1 MESADRSAAGSLTTV
16 LWLATAVLGVG
27 GAVLTVLTWSDL
39 AVSDAVPNLVS
50 GISGIVYATLGA
62 LIVRRARSVIGWL
75 LLVEGVG
82 LAYLSFASAYAV
94 FGLVTSP
101 GSLPAARIVGASAR
115 WSFQPTTLAL
125 ATILFVFPTGTLL
138 SRRWRPVLAIWI
150 VAATLTTIGFV
161 FDPKPI
167 GLPAPG
173 GVSVVYPNPL
183 AVEGNLIST
192 LLVGTVWALAVLVA
206 AAFLSLI
213 LRYRR
218 GDQDLKQQIK
228 WIAFAAA
235 AVLLALLGALISLV
249 VCGCDQSVVGGALL
263 IFVAAVVFFGFPAA
277 LAVAILKYRLYE
289 IDVIINRAVVY
300 ALLAGALT
308 AVYVAIVAGIGALA
322 GYAGSP
328 TLSVA
333 AAVVVAVLFQPLRR
347 RAQGLANR
355 LVYGERATPYQAL
368 SDFAE
373 RMGGTYGVDDVLQR
387 MVAIV
392 AEGTGATRVEVWLR
406 VGEELRPG
414 ATWPAGEEP
423 SSSKAVTDGE
433 LPAFAEVTLAVAVR
447 HGSDLLGAIALV
459 KPRSEPL
466 SPTENKLVQDLA
478 AQAGLVLRNARLTAE
493 LLANVD
499 ELRAS
504 RRRLVQAQDEQRR
517 KIERNLHDGAQQQLV
532 AVNVRLGLLERLA
545 NDPEKV
551 RAAATQLQGA
561 VTDALEDLRDLARGI
576 YPPLLADKGLAE
588 ALASQGRKA
597 VVPTSVEPDS
607 VGRYPQEIEA
617 AVYFCA
623 LEALQNIGKYA
634 HASSAVVRLTETGGE
649 LRFEISDDGEGFDA
663 SSTNYGTGLQ
673 GMADRLAAIG
683 GALEVESAPGS
694 GTTIHGS
701 IPVSSLT

>member
-1 MESADRSAAGSLTTV
+1 
-16 LWLATAVLGVG
+16 
-27 GAVLTVLTWSDL
+27 
-39 AVSDAVPNLVS
+39 
-50 GISGIVYATLGA
+50 
-62 LIVRRARSVIGWL
+62 
-75 LLVEGVG
+75 
-82 LAYLSFASAYAV
+82 
-94 FGLVTSP
+94 
-101 GSLPAARIVGASAR
+101 VGAIAQYV
-115 WSFQPTTLAL
+115 FEPTALVLAS
-125 ATILFVFPTGTLL
+125 IVFIFPDGRLL
-138 SRRWRPVLAIWI
+138 SPRWRPVFAAWLVASA
-150 VAATLTTIGFV
+150 VAAIGFV
-161 FDPKPI
+161 FV
-167 GLPAPG
+167 PAPIRLAAPDG
-173 GVSVVYPNPL
+173 ASIAYPNPL
-183 AVEGNLIST
+183 AIHGGVVPT
-192 LLVGTVWALAVLVA
+192 LLVGAAWAVSLLSIAGFASLV
-206 AAFLSLI
+206 

-218 GDQDLKQQIK
+218 GEGELRQQVK
-228 WIAFAAA
+228 WIALAAA
-235 AVLLALLGALISLV
+235 SVLVSMLSALAALAA
-249 VCGCDQSVVGGALL
+249 CGCDSSIVASAFLTATALI
-263 IFVAAVVFFGFPAA
+263 IFFGIPAAVAI
-277 LAVAILKYRLYE
+277 AILKYRLYE

-300 ALLAGALT
+300 GLLAGALT
-308 AVYVAIVAGIGALA
+308 LVYVAVVAGVGAVVGKQGNSVL
-322 GYAGSP
+322 
-328 TLSVA
+328 TLA
-333 AAVVVAVLFQPLRR
+333 AAVAIAVLFQPFRR
-347 RAQGLANR
+347 RAQRVANR
-355 LVYGERATPYQAL
+355 FVYGERATPYQAL

-387 MVAIV
+387 MASIV

-414 ATWPAGEEP
+414 ATWPTGEAP
-423 SSSKAVTDGE
+423 SAPMPLSGDE
-433 LPAFAEVTLAVAVR
+433 LPTFVEVTLAVAVR
-447 HGSDLLGAIALV
+447 HGAELLGAIALR
-459 KPRSEPL
+459 KPRSEPP
-466 SPTENKLVQDLA
+466 SPTEQKLVEDLA

-493 LLANVD
+493 LLANVE

-504 RRRLVQAQDEQRR
+504 RRRLVQAQDEERR

-545 NDPEKV
+545 EDPEKV

-634 HASSAVVRLTETGGE
+634 RASSAVVRLTETGGE
-649 LRFEISDDGEGFDA
+649 LRFEISDDGDGFDA

-694 GTTIHGS
+694 GTTIRGS
-701 IPVSSLT
+701 IPVSSLTDT

>member
-1 MESADRSAAGSLTTV
+1 MESADRSEAGSLSTV
-16 LWLATAVLGVG
+16 LWIATVVLGVG
-27 GAVLTVLTWSDL
+27 GVVLTVLTWSDL
-39 AVSDAVPNLVS
+39 AISDGVPNLVS
-50 GISGIVYATLGA
+50 GVAGIVFATLG
-62 LIVRRARSVIGWL
+62 LIIVRRARSVIGWL
-75 LLVEGVG
+75 VLVGGVG
-82 LAYLSFASAYAV
+82 IAYLSFASGYGV
-94 FGLVTSP
+94 LGLVTHP
-101 GSLPAARIVGASAR
+101 GSVPAPRIVGASAR
-115 WSFQPTTLAL
+115 WSFQPTMFAL
-125 ATILFVFPTGTLL
+125 GTILFLFPTGTLL
-138 SRRWRPVLAIWI
+138 SRRWRPVLAIW
-150 VAATLTTIGFV
+150 VAAATITTIGFV
-161 FDPKPI
+161 FDPKLI

-173 GVSVVYPNPL
+173 GVSVRFPNPL
-183 AVEGNLIST
+183 AISGRTIPT
-192 LLVGTVWALAVLVA
+192 LLVGAVWTLAVMIVA
-206 AAFLSLI
+206 AFVSLI

-218 GDQDLKQQIK
+218 GDREEKQQIK
-228 WIAFAAA
+228 WIALAAA
-235 AVLLALLGALISLV
+235 AVLLGLLGTLISLA
-249 VCGCDQSVVGGALL
+249 VCGCDQSVVGGAFL
-263 IFVAAVVFFGFPAA
+263 IFVAAVVLFGFPAA
-277 LAVAILKYRLYE
+277 LTVAILKYRLYE

-333 AAVVVAVLFQPLRR
+333 AAVVIAVLFQPLRQ
-347 RAQGLANR
+347 RAQRLANR

-373 RMGGTYGVDDVLQR
+373 RMGGTYDVDDVLLR
-387 MVAIV
+387 MASIV

-414 ATWPAGEEP
+414 ATWPSGEEP
-423 SSSKAVTDGE
+423 SAPMPLRSDDE
-433 LPAFAEVTLAVAVR
+433 LPTFAEVTLAVAVR
-447 HGSDLLGAIALV
+447 HGSDLLGAIALR

-466 SPTENKLVQDLA
+466 SPTEQKLVEDLA

-493 LLANVD
+493 LLANVE

-504 RRRLVQAQDEQRR
+504 RRRLVEAQDEERR

-532 AVNVRLGLLERLA
+532 AVNVRLGLLDRLA
-545 NDPEKV
+545 DDPEKV
-551 RAAATQLQGA
+551 RAAATQLQSA
-561 VTDALEDLRDLARGI
+561 VTDALDDLRDLARGI

-588 ALASQGRKA
+588 ALESQGRKA

-634 HASSAVVRLTETGGE
+634 HASAAVVRLTESDGE
-649 LRFEISDDGEGFDA
+649 LRFEISDDGDGFNA

-694 GTTIHGS
+694 GTTIRGS
-701 IPVSSLT
+701 IPVG